1 MKKLRLLCIPPYEGM
16 YNLMTNIAA
25 QRSDVELII
34 HMGNLEDGLKAVLE
48 NRDNNIDAVISRGG
62 TAETI
67 RANCGDIPACDIIPS
82 VYDVLRTIRLA
93 QSMSDKLAVVG
104 FPSITKPADMLR
116 DIMQYDFKVKTIRSS
131 AECEACLEAL
141 RDEGIQVIAGDMI
154 SVTCAQKLG
163 MHGLLI
169 VSGIESVEAAI
180 DSAVDMHRYYA
191 SISKRASLF
200 SDLLTSE
207 KSDTII
213 YDSNGQVYFST
224 AHSLPNEI
232 SLLLNQKVSH
242 VIAHGNMKI
251 IRHCSDCIL
260 SIKGRLLQSGGED
273 YCVYSLSRL
282 SGADVMDKYMIRYL
296 SPESGMPES
305 KPMEYYLGHSDLI
318 AGVHAACDRY
328 ASMNTPVLI
337 TGERGTG
344 KDCFAYYIYAHSRLK
359 HNSFIVID
367 VNLLDEKGWNFLLK
381 SDNSPL
387 METGF
392 TIYFLRMNKATP
404 EQRQQFLIYLKN
416 SRVATVNRL
425 MFSYTAEHRDD
436 LQDDLYLY
444 LAETMLCLQL
454 HIPPLSQRPEDIPT
468 LVGLYINAVNVQHGT
483 RVIGLTHDAML
494 ALQNHTW
501 KRNADQLFQA
511 VRDLVVNAKT
521 SYVSEEQV
529 QALLSRKRRST
540 PVLQES
546 NVDLDRPLDEIT
558 RDIVLRVYE
567 AENMNQTRTA
577 KRLGI
582 SRSTLWRMLK

>member
-48 NRDNNIDAVISRGG
+48 NRNNNIDAVISRGG
-62 TAETI
+62 TAEAI
-67 RANCGDIPACDIIPS
+67 RANCGDIPSCDIIPS

-116 DIMQYDFKVKTIRSS
+116 DIMQYDLQVKTIRSS
-131 AECEACLEAL
+131 SECEACLRSLQE
-141 RDEGIQVIAGDMI
+141 EGIQVIAGDMI

-180 DSAVDMHRYYA
+180 DSAIDMHRYYA

-200 SDLLTSE
+200 SDLLISE
-207 KSDTII
+207 DQDTVI
-213 YDSNGQVYFST
+213 YDSAGQVYFST
-224 AHSLPNEI
+224 VSSLPKDI
-232 SLLLNQKVSH
+232 SSLLSQKVSH
-242 VIAHGNMKI
+242 VIAQGNVKI
-251 IRHCSDCIL
+251 IRRCYDHIL
-260 SIKGRLLQSGGED
+260 TIKGRLLQSDGED

-282 SGADVMDKYMIRYL
+282 SGADVIDKHMIRYL
-296 SPESGMPES
+296 SPESDMPES
-305 KPMEYYLGHSDLI
+305 KPLEYYLGHSDPI
-318 AGVHAACDRY
+318 TSVHAICDRY
-328 ASMNTPVLI
+328 AAMTAPVLI
-337 TGERGTG
+337 IGERGTG
-344 KDCFAYYIYAHSRLK
+344 KDSFAYDIYSHSNLK
-359 HNSFIVID
+359 HNSFIFID
-367 VNLLDEKGWNFLLK
+367 VSLLDERGWNFLLK
-381 SDNSPL
+381 SENSPL
-387 METGF
+387 MGSGF
-392 TIYFLRMNKATP
+392 TIYFSRMNKAP
-404 EQRQQFLIYLKN
+404 AEQRHQLRIFLKA
-416 SRVATVNRL
+416 SRIATSNRL
-425 MFSYTAEHRDD
+425 LFSYTAEPGEA

-444 LAETMLCLQL
+444 LAETLRCLQL
-454 HIPPLSQRPEDIPT
+454 HIPPLSQRREDIPT

-483 RVIGLTHDAML
+483 RVIGLTHGAML

-501 KRNADQLFQA
+501 HRNADQLFQT
-511 VRDLVVNAKT
+511 VRDLVVDAKT
-521 SYVSEEQV
+521 SYISEEQV
-529 QALLSRKRRST
+529 QSQLSKKQQNA

-546 NVDLDRPLDEIT
+546 SIDLDRPLDEIT
-558 RDIVLRVYE
+558 HDIVLRVYE